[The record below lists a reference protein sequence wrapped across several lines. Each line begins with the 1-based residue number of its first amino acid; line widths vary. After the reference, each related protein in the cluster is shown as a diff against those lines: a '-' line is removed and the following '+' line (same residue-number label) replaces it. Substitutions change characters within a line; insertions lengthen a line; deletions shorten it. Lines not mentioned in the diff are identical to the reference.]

1 MSTFQQLSAHRSLN
15 VSDITNALKA
25 GGNTVEEAASL
36 LDHATI
42 HARAEASQL
51 DGHLSLIS
59 EVWITQTPRNP
70 HEGLKVELSDREHIG
85 AYHRIMELRG
95 CS

>member
-1 MSTFQQLSAHRSLN
+1 MCECRSAQL
-15 VSDITNALKA
+15 TNALKA
-25 GGNTVEEAASL
+25 GGITVEEAASL
-36 LDHATI
+36 LDNVTI

-51 DGHLSLIS
+51 DGQLSLIS
-59 EVWITQTPRNP
+59 EALISQTPRDS
-70 HEGLKVELSDREHIG
+70 HEGPKAELSDREHIG